1 MDHQSTG
8 LLIHVASQ
16 QEIGHRQGD
25 LGIFA
30 LPEPAEGGPVA
41 GFSLVFRALRAAY
54 SGSRRNYP
62 VASATRKAWRYML
75 LTSARGTIL
84 DKVLKNYA

>member
-16 QEIGHRQGD
+16 QEIQFRQGD

-30 LPEPAEGGPVA
+30 LPEPAEGGPLA
-41 GFSLVFRALRAAY
+41 GLTCYSAPDGLHIRIAKTFRHQKM
-54 SGSRRNYP
+54 P
-62 VASATRKAWRYML
+62 E
-75 LTSARGTIL
+75 
-84 DKVLKNYA
+84 